1 MKILLVGATGVIG
14 RTVRSALIE
23 REHEV
28 VTASRRSADHPFD
41 MTDPAEIERLYGRLT
56 GIDAVA
62 VAAGGAVFK
71 PLADLTADDL
81 DFTFRSKARGQMELV
96 RQGLRQVSASGSF
109 TLVTGLLTHEPVP
122 GSAAAAFAN
131 GAVEAFVRA
140 AAIEIAPQRVN
151 AVSPG
156 VVAESEDD
164 YDEVFP
170 GIIPVPVVQVA
181 AAYVRSIEG
190 RDTGRVYN
198 VGH

>member
-1 MKILLVGATGVIG
+1 MKILLVGASGVIG
-14 RTVRSALIE
+14 RAVQSMLVE
-23 REHEV
+23 RGHDV
-28 VTASRRSADHPFD
+28 VSASRHSGDHRFD
-41 MTDPAEIERLYGRLT
+41 MTDPEETARLYGQLT

-71 PLADLTADDL
+71 PLDQLTVDDL
-81 DFTFRSKARGQMELV
+81 DLTFRSKARGQMELV

-109 TLVTGLLTHEPVP
+109 TLVTGLLANEPVP
-122 GSAAAAFAN
+122 GSAAVAFAN
-131 GAVEAFVRA
+131 GAVEAFARA

-151 AVSPG
+151 VVSPG

-164 YDEVFP
+164 YDAVFP
-170 GIIPVPVVQVA
+170 GITPVPVIHVA

-190 RDTGRVYN
+190 RDTGRVYK